1 MTASGTADVRV
12 AGDALT
18 FERSGRRILTDITF
32 RVKAGRI
39 TGLLGTNG
47 AGKSTLIKLI
57 LGLIKPTA
65 GTLTVLGGAPGEK
78 PLKIGYLPEN
88 VSFYDQMT
96 VAEHLRFFGR
106 LKRVDA
112 ARIAAVG
119 EKLRLTEFAHRTPKE
134 CSKGQRQRLGLAQA
148 LLTEPEL
155 LLLDEPTTGLDPQ
168 TTEALYA
175 ELVQMKQK
183 GCAVLI
189 CTHELALAENFLESV
204 LMIKDGKIA
213 AQADSLDALRAKANL
228 PVRVTLTA
236 ADIEKVRAGLPA
248 GRLTGTGIEVSPGEV
263 QTVLAYLTQ
272 SCGIWDFEVRHP
284 DLRSLYAHFNGTEA
298 THAAGSL

>member
-1 MTASGTADVRV
+1 MTASGTAEARV

-32 RVKAGRI
+32 RVKAGCI

-65 GTLTVLGGAPGEK
+65 GTLTVLGGAPGEA

-119 EKLRLTEFAHRTPKE
+119 EKLRLTEFASRTPKE

-175 ELVQMKQK
+175 ELVQMKEK

-189 CTHELALAENFLESV
+189 CTHELALAENFLDCV
-204 LMIKDGKIA
+204 LMIKEGRIA
-213 AQADSLDALRAKANL
+213 AQAETLDALRAKANL
-228 PVRVTLTA
+228 PVRVTLTPA
-236 ADIEKVRAGLPA
+236 TVQKARAGLPA
-248 GRLTGTGIEVSPGEV
+248 GRLTGTAIDVAPGEV
-263 QTVLAYLTQ
+263 QAVLAFLTQ
-272 SCGIWDFEVRHP
+272 TCGIWDFEVRHP
-284 DLRSLYAHFNGTEA
+284 DLRSLYAYFNGTET
-298 THAAGSL
+298 THGAS

>member
-1 MTASGTADVRV
+1 MTASGTAEARV

-65 GTLTVLGGAPGEK
+65 GTLTVLGVAPGEA

-119 EKLRLTEFAHRTPKE
+119 EKLRLTEFARRTPKE

-175 ELVQMKQK
+175 ELVQMKEK

-189 CTHELALAENFLESV
+189 CTHELALAENFLDCV
-204 LMIKDGKIA
+204 LMIKEGRIA
-213 AQADSLDALRAKANL
+213 AQAETLDALRAKANL
-228 PVRVTLTA
+228 PVRVTLTPA
-236 ADIEKVRAGLPA
+236 AAQKARAGLP
-248 GRLTGTGIEVSPGEV
+248 GRAPHG
-263 QTVLAYLTQ
+263 
-272 SCGIWDFEVRHP
+272 
-284 DLRSLYAHFNGTEA
+284 NGD
-298 THAAGSL
+298 

>member
-1 MTASGTADVRV
+1 MTASGTAEARV

-18 FERSGRRILTDITF
+18 FERSGRCILTDITF

-65 GTLTVLGGAPGEK
+65 GTLTVLGGAPGEA

-112 ARIAAVG
+112 ARIAEVG
-119 EKLRLTEFAHRTPKE
+119 EKLRLTEFARRTPKE

-175 ELVQMKQK
+175 ELVQMKEK

-189 CTHELALAENFLESV
+189 CTHELALAENFLDCV
-204 LMIKDGKIA
+204 LMIKEGRIA
-213 AQADSLDALRAKANL
+213 AQAETLDALRAKANL
-228 PVRVTLTA
+228 PVRVTLTPA
-236 ADIEKVRAGLPA
+236 AAQKARAGLPA
-248 GRLTGTGIEVSPGEV
+248 GRLTGTAIDVAPGEV
-263 QTVLAYLTQ
+263 QAVLAFLTQ
-272 SCGIWDFEVRHP
+272 TCGIWDFEVRHP
-284 DLRSLYAHFNGTEA
+284 DLRSLYAYFNGTET
-298 THAAGSL
+298 THGAS

>member
-1 MTASGTADVRV
+1 MTASGTAEARV

-65 GTLTVLGGAPGEK
+65 GTLTVLGGAPGEA

-112 ARIAAVG
+112 ARIAEVG
-119 EKLRLTEFAHRTPKE
+119 EKLRLTEFARRTPKE

-175 ELVQMKQK
+175 ELVQMKEK

-189 CTHELALAENFLESV
+189 CTHELALAENFLDCV
-204 LMIKDGKIA
+204 LMIKEGRIA
-213 AQADSLDALRAKANL
+213 AQAETLDALRAKANL
-228 PVRVTLTA
+228 PVRVTLTPA
-236 ADIEKVRAGLPA
+236 AVQKARAGLPA
-248 GRLTGTGIEVSPGEV
+248 GRLTGTAIDVAPGEV
-263 QTVLAYLTQ
+263 QAVASNHT
-272 SCGIWDFEVRHP
+272 F
-284 DLRSLYAHFNGTEA
+284 
-298 THAAGSL
+298 

>member
-1 MTASGTADVRV
+1 MTASGTAEARV

-65 GTLTVLGGAPGEK
+65 GTLTVLGGAPGEA

-119 EKLRLTEFAHRTPKE
+119 EKLRLTEFARRTPKE

-155 LLLDEPTTGLDPQ
+155 LLFDEPTTGLDPQ

-175 ELVQMKQK
+175 ELVQMKEK

-189 CTHELALAENFLESV
+189 CTHELALAENFLDCV
-204 LMIKDGKIA
+204 LMIKEGRIA
-213 AQADSLDALRAKANL
+213 AQAETLDALRAKANL
-228 PVRVTLTA
+228 PVRVTLT
-236 ADIEKVRAGLPA
+236 PA
-248 GRLTGTGIEVSPGEV
+248 V
-263 QTVLAYLTQ
+263 Y
-272 SCGIWDFEVRHP
+272 RH
-284 DLRSLYAHFNGTEA
+284 
-298 THAAGSL
+298 

>member
-1 MTASGTADVRV
+1 MTASGTAEARV

-65 GTLTVLGGAPGEK
+65 GTLTVLGGAPGEA

-119 EKLRLTEFAHRTPKE
+119 EKLRLTEFARRTPKE

-148 LLTEPEL
+148 LLTEL

-175 ELVQMKQK
+175 ELVQMKEK

-189 CTHELALAENFLESV
+189 CTHELALAENFLDCV
-204 LMIKDGKIA
+204 LMIKEGRIA
-213 AQADSLDALRAKANL
+213 AQAETLDALRAKANL
-228 PVRVTLTA
+228 PVRVTLTPA
-236 ADIEKVRAGLPA
+236 AAKKARAGLPA
-248 GRLTGTGIEVSPGEV
+248 WRLTGTAIDVAPGEV
-263 QTVLAYLTQ
+263 QAVLAFLTQ
-272 SCGIWDFEVRHP
+272 TCGIWDFEVRHP
-284 DLRSLYAHFNGTEA
+284 DLRSLYAYFNGTET
-298 THAAGSL
+298 THGAS

>member
-1 MTASGTADVRV
+1 MVLSVQNLRV
-12 AGDALT
+12 QYGARVLFNDLSFTVEDGERIALAGH
-18 FERSGRRILTDITF
+18 
-32 RVKAGRI
+32 
-39 TGLLGTNG
+39 NG

-65 GTLTVLGGAPGEK
+65 GTLTVLGGAPGEA

-112 ARIAAVG
+112 ARIAEVG
-119 EKLRLTEFAHRTPKE
+119 EKLRLTEFARRTPKE

-175 ELVQMKQK
+175 ELVQMKEK

-189 CTHELALAENFLESV
+189 CTHELALAENFLDCV
-204 LMIKDGKIA
+204 LMIKEGRIA
-213 AQADSLDALRAKANL
+213 AQAETLDALRAKANL
-228 PVRVTLTA
+228 PVRVTLTPA
-236 ADIEKVRAGLPA
+236 AVQKARAGLPA
-248 GRLTGTGIEVSPGEV
+248 GRLTGTAIDVAPGEV
-263 QTVLAYLTQ
+263 QAVLAFLTQ
-272 SCGIWDFEVRHP
+272 TCGIWDFEVRHP
-284 DLRSLYAHFNGTEA
+284 DLRSLYAYFNGTET
-298 THAAGSL
+298 THGAS

>member
-1 MTASGTADVRV
+1 MTASGTAEARV

-65 GTLTVLGGAPGEK
+65 GTLTVLGGAPGEA

-96 VAEHLRFFGR
+96 VAEHLRFYGR
-106 LKRVDA
+106 QKRVDA

-175 ELVQMKQK
+175 ELVQMKEK

-189 CTHELALAENFLESV
+189 CTHELALAENFLDCV
-204 LMIKDGKIA
+204 LMIKEGRIA
-213 AQADSLDALRAKANL
+213 AQAETLDALRAKANL
-228 PVRVTLTA
+228 PVRVTLTPA
-236 ADIEKVRAGLPA
+236 AAQKARGGLPA
-248 GRLTGTGIEVSPGEV
+248 GRLTGTAIDVAPGEV
-263 QTVLAYLTQ
+263 QALLAFLTQ
-272 SCGIWDFEVRHP
+272 TCGIWDFEVRHP
-284 DLRSLYAHFNGTEA
+284 DLRSLYAYFNGTET
-298 THAAGSL
+298 THGAS